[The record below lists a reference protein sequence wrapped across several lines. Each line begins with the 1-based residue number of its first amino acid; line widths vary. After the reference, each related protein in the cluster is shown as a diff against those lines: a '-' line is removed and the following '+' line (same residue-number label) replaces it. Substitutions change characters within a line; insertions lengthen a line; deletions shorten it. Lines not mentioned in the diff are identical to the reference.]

1 LAFYYSKC
9 GKIILPRDET
19 CGKNIRRMKLPV
31 LKQATA
37 RGRTQNVGEN
47 RVLRKILVPEREE
60 ITGIW
65 RKLYDELNNLYYS
78 QKRRQNSRKQAHLK
92 VSIQQT

>member
-1 LAFYYSKC
+1 
-9 GKIILPRDET
+9 
-19 CGKNIRRMKLPV
+19 LPV